1 LPVIESLAKEYG
13 NRIAFVAVAWKGTPE
28 ATAERAAELI
38 PSGAVAWGLDADEQ
52 IFALYG
58 VPYQPATVL
67 IDSGKKIF
75 NRWPGVMTEDETR
88 AAIETLLQAEG

>member
-1 LPVIESLAKEYG
+1 MPVIDSLAQEYG
-13 NRIAFVAVAWKGTPE
+13 DRIAFVAVAWKGTPE

-38 PSGAVAWGLDADEQ
+38 PSGAVAWGLDTEEE

-75 NRWPGVMTEDETR
+75 DRWPGVMTEDETR
-88 AAIETLLQAEG
+88 AAIEALLEAEG